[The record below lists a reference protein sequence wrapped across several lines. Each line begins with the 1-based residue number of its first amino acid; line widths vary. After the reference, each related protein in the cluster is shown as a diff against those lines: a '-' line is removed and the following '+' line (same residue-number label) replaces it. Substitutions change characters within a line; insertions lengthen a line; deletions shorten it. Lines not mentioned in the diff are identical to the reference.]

1 MELAVPILEFKGSLQ
16 HVLKQHPTLVT
27 QEHKL
32 TWISKTDES
41 SKY

>member
-1 MELAVPILEFKGSLQ
+1 MELAVPILESKGSLQ
-16 HVLKQHPTLVT
+16 HFLKEHPALVT

-32 TWISKTDES
+32 TWISKTNES